1 MDDESEPR
9 RNLPLFLES
18 GFYRF
23 EDSNAVFVDPVR
35 ARNRSLTRF
44 SISPSAYYSRFF
56 ESKPCDVANGG
67 SNGRKRKRRANK
79 PLVLNDRERVAAQR
93 HQDARPFLVKA
104 HESLLGATE
113 LRSFMLKMRG
123 ELAITEDGKSV
134 PPGGPPSFIE
144 LGRLWQAPLYEM
156 TLNFFQKN
164 LTGDEGPLIIHS
176 KEQKVLPIFDNLV
189 QNETKDDLE
198 AEFLGSQYVIP
209 RESCFY
215 MSDLQQI
222 HKMIPVEGD
231 ARFHLIVIDPP
242 WENGS
247 AQQKLRYPTLPNK
260 YMLSLPVQQL
270 AHREGALVALWV
282 TNREKLRNFVE
293 KELFPA
299 WGVKFLATFYWLKV
313 KSDGSLICDLD
324 LFHHRPYECILLGFC
339 DKEDMDRRDLS
350 RLSNIQDKRVLISV
364 PGEYSRKPPIE
375 ELVLEYIPGTK
386 PARCV
391 ELFARDMRAGWLSWG
406 NEPLHFQELRYF
418 QKRDA
423 DDV

>member
-1 MDDESEPR
+1 M
-9 RNLPLFLES
+9 
-18 GFYRF
+18 
-23 EDSNAVFVDPVR
+23 
-35 ARNRSLTRF
+35 
-44 SISPSAYYSRFF
+44 
-56 ESKPCDVANGG
+56 
-67 SNGRKRKRRANK
+67 
-79 PLVLNDRERVAAQR
+79 
-93 HQDARPFLVKA
+93 VKA

-123 ELAITEDGKSV
+123 ELAITEDRKSV
-134 PPGGPPSFIE
+134 PPGVPPSFIE

-156 TLNFFQKN
+156 TLNFLEEK
-164 LTGDEGPLIIHS
+164 LTGDGGPLIIHS

-189 QNETKDDLE
+189 HNETKDDLE

-222 HKMIPVEGD
+222 RKMIPVEGD

-260 YMLSLPVQQL
+260 YILSLPVQQL

-339 DKEDMDRRDLS
+339 DKEDVDPRDLS

-364 PGEYSRKPPIE
+364 PGDYSRKPPLE

-391 ELFARDMRAGWLSWG
+391 ELFARDMRAGWFSWG

-418 QKRDA
+418 LKRDA